1 MRVEEIISPRKSTVT
16 RYTVLTYS
24 VFFIVVTLTLFFLI
38 KFVMRFEEG
47 NSQLVGF
54 LTLATAMLIIIVGAV
69 LFAKSRYVSPY
80 LETITNIEK
89 AFNLKYIKTIQG
101 DLASTRDQTIIFAG
115 VKDNKYSN
123 FTITI
128 KEGVSSIYQHNSSN
142 YAQLTSNE

>member
-24 VFFIVVTLTLFFLI
+24 VFFIAVTLTLFFLI

-80 LETITNIEK
+80 FETITNIEK
-89 AFNLKYIKTIQG
+89 SFQFKI
-101 DLASTRDQTIIFAG
+101 
-115 VKDNKYSN
+115 
-123 FTITI
+123 
-128 KEGVSSIYQHNSSN
+128 H
-142 YAQLTSNE
+142 